1 MPVSSWYRFGVLS
14 TSVLGDVLHSL
25 GLGRNMNE
33 QLHRPVLFCV
43 CMKYLLSDVNIKDVP
58 RKGN

>member
-1 MPVSSWYRFGVLS
+1 MCQLVHDADLVFEYIC
-14 TSVLGDVLHSL
+14 DVVQSL
-25 GLGRNMNE
+25 GLDRNVNE

-58 RKGN
+58 RRGK